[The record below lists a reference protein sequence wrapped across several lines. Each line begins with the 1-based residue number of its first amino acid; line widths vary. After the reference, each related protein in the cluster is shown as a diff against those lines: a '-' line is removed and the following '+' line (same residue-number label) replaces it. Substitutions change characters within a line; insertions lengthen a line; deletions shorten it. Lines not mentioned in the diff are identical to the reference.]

1 MSLNA
6 GWEECIGRPISG
18 KPIKSRKIVWFRL
31 TNQNFVFGQLPTHVI
46 TQSNPSFY
54 LKLQCYWPEPPKKK
68 FEICTW
74 IQGQCRQ
81 RDTWLTQWI
90 SRPTVLLWTN
100 PLGVRPIGKWFKKK
114 RRYIEFV
121 TTSVTFYLIFPKFST
136 KINIFDDLDKVTM
149 NILNLMCSHG
159 PGRWVDAQR
168 CPELDLKFSRSN
180 LISKSAL
187 TVLLQTHELN
197 QHTRC

>member
-1 MSLNA
+1 MVEFDNRLLDPQCTCGQTLLGSDQ
-6 GWEECIGRPISG
+6 SG
-18 KPIKSRKIVWFRL
+18 SD
-31 TNQNFVFGQLPTHVI
+31 
-46 TQSNPSFY
+46 S
-54 LKLQCYWPEPPKKK
+54 
-68 FEICTW
+68 
-74 IQGQCRQ
+74 
-81 RDTWLTQWI
+81 
-90 SRPTVLLWTN
+90 
-100 PLGVRPIGKWFKKK
+100 KKK

-159 PGRWVDAQR
+159 PWRWVDAQR

-197 QHTRC
+197 QFNILDAKWSIDMLDTHETYQSPQKSVSLSKRS